1 MAIILV
7 LVALVIFIIAY
18 VTYGS
23 WLAKE
28 WGVDPTVTTPAH
40 EMSDGIDYVPA
51 QPAVLLGHHF
61 ASIAGA
67 GPIVGPIT
75 AAVFG
80 WIPVFLWVII
90 GSIFVGGVHDFG
102 ALFASVREKG
112 RSIGFVIDKA
122 VGSTEKKL
130 FDIFSWLTL
139 LLVVAAFANII
150 VTSFVT
156 IPAVATTSLLF
167 IILAVAFGLIN
178 TQTKLP
184 LWMTTIVGVGLLFLC
199 IIAGQKFPISAP
211 REVWY
216 LVVMAYIWVASIV
229 PVWLLLQ
236 PRDYLNSYLLYA
248 MIIFAVIGIVVYRP
262 TIQLEGFT
270 AFTPTKGNPL
280 FPMLFITI
288 ACGAVSGFHS
298 LVSSGTT
305 SKQVNSEKDL
315 KLVGYGAMLVEG
327 LLAVIS
333 LISAAYLTQPEYLEL
348 MKGTPNNVFS
358 TGLATFMATVGIPFD
373 FGKTFVALA
382 ISAFALT
389 SLDTATRI
397 GRYIFQEFFIKS
409 EDKMAAGAKPSIFT
423 NMYMATTVTVI
434 MGGLLGWTGYAT
446 VWPIFG
452 SANQLL
458 AAMALLAVAMWL
470 KGRGRNH
477 KMLIVPMIFMFAATL
492 AALGLLIKN
501 HASLLMSGEGGSVPL
516 LVIAVALIILALVL
530 ISRSWKHLTSDAKA
544 DA

>member
-1 MAIILV
+1 MAIILI
-7 LVALVIFIIAY
+7 LIALAVFLIAY
-18 VTYGS
+18 LTYGS
-23 WLAKE
+23 WLAKQ
-28 WGVDPTVTTPAH
+28 WGVDPTRTTPAH
-40 EMSDGIDYVPA
+40 DMNDGIDYMPA
-51 QPAVLLGHHF
+51 RPAVLLGHHF

-80 WIPVFLWVII
+80 WVPVFLWVVI
-90 GSIFVGGVHDFG
+90 GSVFVGGVHDFG
-102 ALFASVREKG
+102 SLLASVRERGK
-112 RSIGFVIDKA
+112 SIGFVINKA
-122 VGSTEKKL
+122 VGPTEKKL

-167 IILAVAFGLIN
+167 IVLAVIFGLVN
-178 TQTKLP
+178 NQTKLP
-184 LWMTTIVGVGLLFLC
+184 LWLTTIFGVGLLFLC
-199 IIAGQKFPISAP
+199 IMAGQWWPIQAS

-216 LVVMAYIWVASIV
+216 MVIMAYIWVASTI

-248 MIIFAVIGIVVYRP
+248 MIIFAIVGILIYRP
-262 TIQLEGFT
+262 SIQLEKFT
-270 AFTPTKGNPL
+270 SFMPTKNNFL

-327 LLAVIS
+327 LLAVVS
-333 LISAAYLTQPEYLEL
+333 LITAAYLTKPEYLEL

-358 TGLATFMATVGIPFD
+358 TGLATFMATIGIPFE

-397 GRYIFQEFFIKS
+397 GRYIFQEFFITEEQIESGKTPIMS
-409 EDKMAAGAKPSIFT
+409 
-423 NMYMATTVTVI
+423 NMYVATTVTVLL
-434 MGGLLGWTGYAT
+434 GGLLGWSGYAV

-470 KGRGRNH
+470 KGQGRNN
-477 KMLIVPMIFMFAATL
+477 KMLILPMIFMFAATL
-492 AALGLLIKN
+492 AALVLLIYN
-501 HASLLMSGEGGSVPL
+501 HVSLLMSGEGGSLPL
-516 LVIAVALIILALVL
+516 LAIAIALIILAIILM
-530 ISRSWKHLTSDAKA
+530 SRSWKHLRGESPAKS
-544 DA
+544 

>member
-1 MAIILV
+1 MAIILI
-7 LVALVIFIIAY
+7 LIALAVFLIAY
-18 VTYGS
+18 LTYGS
-23 WLAKE
+23 WLAKQ
-28 WGVDPTVTTPAH
+28 WGVDPTRTTPAH
-40 EMSDGIDYVPA
+40 DMNDGIDYMPA
-51 QPAVLLGHHF
+51 RPAVLLGHHF

-80 WIPVFLWVII
+80 WVPVFLWVVI
-90 GSIFVGGVHDFG
+90 GSVFVGGVHDFG
-102 ALFASVREKG
+102 SLLASVRERGK
-112 RSIGFVIDKA
+112 SIGFVINKA

-130 FDIFSWLTL
+130 FDVFSWLTL

-167 IILAVAFGLIN
+167 IVLAVVFGIVN

-184 LWMTTIVGVGLLFLC
+184 LWLTTIFGVGLLFLC
-199 IIAGQKFPISAP
+199 IMAGQWWPIQAS

-216 LVVMAYIWVASIV
+216 MVIMAYIWVASTI

-248 MIIFAVIGIVVYRP
+248 MIIFAIVGILIYRP
-262 TIQLEGFT
+262 SIQLEKFT
-270 AFTPTKGNPL
+270 SFMPTKNNFL

-327 LLAVIS
+327 LLAVVS
-333 LISAAYLTQPEYLEL
+333 LITAAYLTKPEYLEL

-358 TGLATFMATVGIPFD
+358 TGLATFMATIGIPFE

-397 GRYIFQEFFIKS
+397 GRYIFQEFFITEEQIESGKTPIMS
-409 EDKMAAGAKPSIFT
+409 
-423 NMYMATTVTVI
+423 NMYVATTVTVI
-434 MGGLLGWTGYAT
+434 LGGLLGWSGYAV

-470 KGRGRNH
+470 KGQGRNN
-477 KMLIVPMIFMFAATL
+477 KMLILPMFFMFAATL
-492 AALGLLIKN
+492 AALVLLIYN
-501 HASLLMSGEGGSVPL
+501 HVSLLMSGEGGSLPL
-516 LVIAVALIILALVL
+516 LAIAIALIILAIILV
-530 ISRSWKHLTSDAKA
+530 SRSWKHLRGESPVKS
-544 DA
+544 

>member
-7 LVALVIFIIAY
+7 LVALAVFLIAY
-18 VTYGS
+18 LTYGS

-28 WGVDPTVTTPAH
+28 WGVDPTRTTPAH
-40 EMSDGIDYVPA
+40 ELNDGIDYMPA
-51 QPAVLLGHHF
+51 KPAVLLGHHF

-80 WIPVFLWVII
+80 WVPVFLWVVI

-102 ALFASVREKG
+102 SLLASVRERGK
-112 RSIGFVIDKA
+112 SIGFVINKT

-167 IILAVAFGLIN
+167 IVLAVVFGIVN

-184 LWMTTIVGVGLLFLC
+184 LWLTTIFGVALLFLC
-199 IIAGQKFPISAP
+199 ILAGQKWPIQAS

-216 LVVMAYIWVASIV
+216 MIIMAYIWVASTV

-262 TIQLEGFT
+262 TIQLE
-270 AFTPTKGNPL
+270 AFTSFMPTQNNFL

-315 KLVGYGAMLVEG
+315 KLVGYGAMLIEG
-327 LLAVIS
+327 LLAVVS
-333 LISAAYLTQPEYLEL
+333 LITAAYLTKPEYLEL

-358 TGLATFMATVGIPFD
+358 TGLATFMATIGIPFE

-397 GRYIFQEFFIKS
+397 GRYIFQEFFITEEQIES
-409 EDKMAAGAKPSIFT
+409 GKMPLIS
-423 NMYMATTVTVI
+423 NMYVATTVTVL
-434 MGGLLGWTGYAT
+434 MGGLLGWSGYAV

-470 KGRGRNH
+470 KKQGRNH
-477 KMLIVPMIFMFAATL
+477 KMLILPMIFMFAATL
-492 AALGLLIKN
+492 AALVLLIYN
-501 HASLLMSGEGGSVPL
+501 HSTLLLSGEGGSVPL
-516 LVIAVALIILALVL
+516 LLIAIALIFLAIILV
-530 ISRSWKHLTSDAKA
+530 SRTWKHLRSNDPVKS
-544 DA
+544 

>member
-7 LVALVIFIIAY
+7 LVALAVFLIAY

-28 WGVDPTVTTPAH
+28 WGVDPTRTTPAH
-40 EMSDGIDYVPA
+40 ELNDGIDYMPA
-51 QPAVLLGHHF
+51 RPAVLLGHHF

-80 WIPVFLWVII
+80 WVPVFLWVVI
-90 GSIFVGGVHDFG
+90 GSVFVGGVHDFG
-102 ALFASVREKG
+102 SLLASVRERGK
-112 RSIGFVIDKA
+112 SIGFVINKS
-122 VGSTEKKL
+122 VGATEKKL

-150 VTSFVT
+150 VTSFAT

-167 IILAVAFGLIN
+167 IVLAVVFGIVN

-184 LWMTTIVGVGLLFLC
+184 LWLTTIFGVALLFLC
-199 IIAGQKFPISAP
+199 ILAGQKWPIQAS

-216 LVVMAYIWVASIV
+216 MIIMAYIWVASTV

-262 TIQLEGFT
+262 TIQLE
-270 AFTPTKGNPL
+270 AFTSFMPTQNNFL

-315 KLVGYGAMLVEG
+315 KLVGYGAMLIEG
-327 LLAVIS
+327 LLAVVS
-333 LISAAYLTQPEYLEL
+333 LITAAYLTKPEYLEL

-358 TGLATFMATVGIPFD
+358 TGLATFMATIGIPFE

-382 ISAFALT
+382 IAAFALT

-397 GRYIFQEFFIKS
+397 GRYIFQEFFITEEQIES
-409 EDKMAAGAKPSIFT
+409 GKMPLIS
-423 NMYMATTVTVI
+423 NMYVATTVTVL
-434 MGGLLGWTGYAT
+434 MGGLLGWSGYAV

-470 KGRGRNH
+470 KKQGRNH
-477 KMLIVPMIFMFAATL
+477 KMLILPMIFMFAATL
-492 AALGLLIKN
+492 AALVLLIYN
-501 HASLLMSGEGGSVPL
+501 HSTLLLSGEGGSVPL
-516 LVIAVALIILALVL
+516 LLIAIALIFLAIILV
-530 ISRSWKHLTSDAKA
+530 SRTWKHLRSNDPVKS
-544 DA
+544 

>member
-7 LVALVIFIIAY
+7 LGALVLFVIAY
-18 VTYGS
+18 ITYGS

-28 WGVDPTVTTPAH
+28 WGVDPKRTTPAH
-40 EMSDGIDYVPA
+40 ELNDGIDYMPA
-51 QPAVLLGHHF
+51 KPAVLLGHHF

-80 WIPVFLWVII
+80 WVPVFLWVVI

-102 ALFASVREKG
+102 SLLASVRERGK
-112 RSIGFVIDKA
+112 SIGFVINKA

-156 IPAVATTSLLF
+156 IPQVATTSLLF
-167 IILAVAFGLIN
+167 IVLAVAFGIVN

-184 LWMTTIVGVGLLFLC
+184 LWLTTIVGVALLFLC
-199 IIAGQKFPISAP
+199 IMAGQWWPISAP

-216 LVVMAYIWVASIV
+216 LVIMAYIWIASTV
-229 PVWLLLQ
+229 PVWILLQ

-248 MIIFAVIGIVVYRP
+248 MIAFAVIGIFLYRP
-262 TIQLEGFT
+262 TIQLE
-270 AFTPTKGNPL
+270 AFTSFMPSKNNFL

-305 SKQVNSEKDL
+305 SKQVDSEKDL
-315 KLVGYGAMLVEG
+315 KLVGYGAMLIEG
-327 LLAVIS
+327 LLAVVS

-358 TGLATFMATVGIPFD
+358 TGLATFMGTIGIPFE

-397 GRYIFQEFFIKS
+397 GRYIFQEFWTTDEQVEKGQTPLLS
-409 EDKMAAGAKPSIFT
+409 
-423 NMYMATTVTVI
+423 NMYVATTITVI
-434 MGGLLGWTGYAT
+434 LGGLLGWSGYAV

-470 KGRGRNH
+470 KGQGRNN
-477 KMLIVPMIFMFAATL
+477 KMIILPMIFMFAATL
-492 AALGLLIKN
+492 AALVLLIYD
-501 HASLLMSGEGGSVPL
+501 HTTLLMSGEGGSIPL
-516 LVIAVALIILALVL
+516 LLIAIALIILAIVLVY
-530 ISRSWKHLTSDAKA
+530 RTWKHLTSEKTPANP
-544 DA
+544 